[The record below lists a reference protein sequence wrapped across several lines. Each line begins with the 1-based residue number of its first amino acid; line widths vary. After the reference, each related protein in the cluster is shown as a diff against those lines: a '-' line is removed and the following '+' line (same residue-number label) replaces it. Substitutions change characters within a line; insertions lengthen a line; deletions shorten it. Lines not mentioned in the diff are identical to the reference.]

1 MICRS
6 QSLIAISN
14 KTNNNNQ
21 IMRIN
26 LNAGPGAGK
35 STTAAWLFSEL
46 KGKHISVELVTEYV
60 KSWATQKRNVNS
72 FDQIYL
78 FGKQMQYEFRF
89 LNSGVKNIV
98 TDSPLIL
105 SAVYADFYYPELNLG
120 QPLLQLMKSYDAA
133 HPSIN
138 IFLRRN
144 DKKYIQEGR
153 YQTYEQAKHVDEL
166 VQQYVTKHL
175 NNVHFVD
182 YNDRNTILQLVLKN
196 CDQ

>member
-1 MICRS
+1 
-6 QSLIAISN
+6 
-14 KTNNNNQ
+14 
-21 IMRIN
+21 MRIN
-26 LNAGPGAGK
+26 FLAGPGAGK

-46 KGKHISVELVTEYV
+46 KYRNVSVELVTEYV
-60 KSWATQKRNVNS
+60 KSWATQKRSVNS

-105 SAVYADFYYPELNLG
+105 SAVYADYYYPELNLG
-120 QPLLQLMKSYDAA
+120 SPLLQLMKSYDAS
-133 HPSIN
+133 HPSVN

-166 VQQYVTKHL
+166 VQQYINQHL
-175 NNVHFVD
+175 TNIHFVD
-182 YNDRNTILQLVLKN
+182 YNDRDSILKLVLSH